1 MSRTPRWPLV
11 VALLTLGT
19 AAPAH
24 AMDLKLSP
32 RFEHVQPMA
41 PGADEPLLLPGPS
54 APQAEALYAAATQ
67 AVMRGDVSA
76 AEMACRQAIDLSPG
90 HCDARTALAGLLLD
104 SGRIEEADE
113 MLRVGLQIAPQ
124 HPGLRLLKGRRLV
137 QAGEPRE
144 ALRLLLRNAPP
155 LNSYPDYHAL
165 IAAVYARMDRHQAA
179 ALTYRALLAANPQR
193 GSWWVGYGISQERR
207 GLRSEAVGAYRHAL
221 AAPGLGDVLRRFV
234 DERLRALGG
243 ASR

>member
-1 MSRTPRWPLV
+1 MARPARACAAGLLSLLFP
-11 VALLTLGT
+11 AL
-19 AAPAH
+19 APAL
-24 AMDLKLSP
+24 DLQLSP
-32 RFEHVQPMA
+32 RFEYVQPMA
-41 PGADEPLLLPGPS
+41 PGAEQPLLLPGPA

-90 HCDARTALAGLLLD
+90 HCDARTALAGLLID
-104 SGRIEEADE
+104 SGRVEEADE

-137 QAGEPRE
+137 QTGQPRE

-155 LNSYPDYHAL
+155 LNSYPDFHAL

-193 GSWWVGYGISQERR
+193 GSWWVGFGISQERR
-207 GLRSEAVGAYRHAL
+207 GLRREAVGAYRRAL
-221 AAPGLGDVLRRFV
+221 ATPGLGDVLRRFA
-234 DERLRALGG
+234 DGRLRTIG
-243 ASR
+243 AGAR

>member
-90 HCDARTALAGLLLD
+90 HCDARTALAGLCYD
-104 SGRIEEADE
+104 
-113 MLRVGLQIAPQ
+113 
-124 HPGLRLLKGRRLV
+124 RR
-137 QAGEPRE
+137 
-144 ALRLLLRNAPP
+144 
-155 LNSYPDYHAL
+155 D
-165 IAAVYARMDRHQAA
+165 VYVRPYIYTIVHGA
-179 ALTYRALLAANPQR
+179 RALARCLLAS
-193 GSWWVGYGISQERR
+193 GCILV
-207 GLRSEAVGAYRHAL
+207 
-221 AAPGLGDVLRRFV
+221 
-234 DERLRALGG
+234 
-243 ASR
+243 